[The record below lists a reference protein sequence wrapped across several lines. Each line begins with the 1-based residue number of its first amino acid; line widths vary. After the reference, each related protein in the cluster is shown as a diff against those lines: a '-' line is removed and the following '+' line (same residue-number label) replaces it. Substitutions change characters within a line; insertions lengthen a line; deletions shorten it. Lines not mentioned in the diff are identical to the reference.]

1 MPKGGFKMKI
11 GLIGYGYWG
20 PNLARNF
27 DQNSDLEL
35 SYICDFSQDRL
46 KTASALYKQTKL
58 VSDPGVLFGDK
69 DLDAIAIA
77 TPVSTHFDLAKRALE
92 SGKDVWLEKP
102 MTEKV
107 EQAEELIE
115 LAEKN
120 RRVLHVDHTF
130 VYTGAVRKIRELI
143 DKGELGDLIYYDST
157 RVNLG
162 LFQQDVDV
170 IWDLA
175 PHDISIMDYLM
186 PFKKIAVSAT
196 GSKYYGNGIVPKAL
210 LTIYMENNIVGH
222 INVSWVSPVKIRQT
236 LIGGTA
242 KMVLY
247 DDNQPSEKIKVYDK
261 GVQLFETKED
271 LYHLKVQYRVGDMW
285 APKISDHEALG
296 MQTKHFAEC
305 LKTRQQPLT
314 DGRAGLEVVKILVAS
329 QKSLKGRGAP
339 VELT

>member
-1 MPKGGFKMKI
+1 
-11 GLIGYGYWG
+11 
-20 PNLARNF
+20 
-27 DQNSDLEL
+27 
-35 SYICDFSQDRL
+35 
-46 KTASALYKQTKL
+46 LYRQTKM
-58 VSDPGVLFGDK
+58 VNDPEELFK
-69 DLDAIAIA
+69 DNSLDAIAIA

-107 EQAEELIE
+107 EQGEELID
-115 LAEKN
+115 LADK
-120 RRVLHVDHTF
+120 RKKVLHVDHTF

-143 DKGELGDLIYYDST
+143 DQGDLGELIYYDST

-186 PFKKIAVSAT
+186 PFKKVAVSAT

-210 LTIYMENNIVGH
+210 LTVYMENNIVGH

-236 LIGGTA
+236 LIGGTQ
-242 KMVLY
+242 KMILY
-247 DDNQPSEKIKVYDK
+247 DDNHPSEKIKVYDK
-261 GVQLFETKED
+261 GVNLYETKED

-296 MQTKHFAEC
+296 FETGHFVEC
-305 LKTRQQPLT
+305 LKTRCNPLT
-314 DGRAGLEVVKILVAS
+314 DGKAGLEVVKILVAS
-329 QKSLKGRGAP
+329 QKSLHGRGAP
-339 VELT
+339 VELA